1 MMIVGIGVDI
11 VEHKRIAHLHDCYE
25 EKFAR
30 RILDDQEMADYQ
42 NAPAPVKFLAK
53 RFAAKE
59 AAAKALGTGI
69 AQGISFNMIAI
80 RHDGNGRPLLEL
92 MSTAADYASSIGVV
106 KHWLSIS
113 DERDHSIA
121 MVVLE
126 SGELQA
132 KRML

>member
-11 VEHKRIAHLHDCYE
+11 VEHRRIAHLCDCYE

-30 RILDDQEMADYQ
+30 RILDDQEMSDFRKAHV
-42 NAPAPVKFLAK
+42 PVRFLAK

-69 AQGISFNMIAI
+69 AQGIAFNMIAV

-121 MVVLE
+121 LVVLE
-126 SGELQA
+126 TGGC
-132 KRML
+132 